1 MNKPAEK
8 YCNSIFLALGF
19 RPFYLLAGMFALLA
33 IPLWLASYMGLVQWS
48 GYLRGMSWH
57 SHEMIFGF
65 APAVMAGFLLT
76 AVRNWTGQ
84 PTPSGAKLGVL
95 AALWVLARVV
105 NLTGPANVAV
115 LLDAAF
121 LPLLGLTVAIPIWR
135 SRNVRNF
142 KILGVLT
149 ILTVANMVYH
159 LSYLHILPADFMRL
173 ALTAALDVFTILMAI
188 VGGRVIPAFTANAVA
203 SARPRHVKSVEIVA
217 LGSLVLILAAGIV
230 DYWFSLTSA
239 AWVILLTLA
248 AIAHG
253 IRLGLW
259 QPHHTR
265 HKPLLWMLPVAYG
278 WIPISLALRALAHI
292 SELPATAAVHALTV
306 GAISGLMLAM
316 MTRSALGHTGRDL
329 TAGWAEISAFMLI
342 QFAAVIR
349 VGATLIPAEFYLGA
363 VVFSGVLWALA
374 FAIFSMRY
382 WPYLTQPRIDGRP
395 G

>member
-1 MNKPAEK
+1 
-8 YCNSIFLALGF
+8 
-19 RPFYLLAGMFALLA
+19 MFALLA
-33 IPLWLASYMGLVQWS
+33 LPLWIASYTGMVQWG

-115 LLDAAF
+115 LLDVAF
-121 LPLLGLTVAIPIWR
+121 LPLLGVAIAIPIWR

-142 KILGVLT
+142 KILLVLT
-149 ILTVANMVYH
+149 VLSVANMVYH
-159 LSYLHILPADFMRL
+159 LSYLNVLPADFMRL
-173 ALTAALDVFTILMAI
+173 TLTAALDVFTILMAI

-203 SARPRHVKSVEIVA
+203 SAQPRHVKSVEMMA
-217 LGSLVLILAAGIV
+217 LGSLALILAADIM

-239 AWVILLTLA
+239 AWVILLALA
-248 AIAHG
+248 AVAHG
-253 IRLGLW
+253 IRLCLW
-259 QPHHTR
+259 QPHRTR
-265 HKPLLWMLPVAYG
+265 HNPLLWMLPVAYG
-278 WIPISLALRALAHI
+278 WIPISLTFRALAQI
-292 SELPATAAVHALTV
+292 SVLPATAAVHALTL

-329 TAGWAEISAFMLI
+329 RAGWTEISAFLLI
-342 QFAAVIR
+342 QVAAVIR
-349 VGATLIPAEFYLGA
+349 VGATLIPAEFYRGA
-363 VVFSGVLWALA
+363 VVFSGVTWSLA
-374 FAIFSMRY
+374 FAIFSLRY
-382 WPYLTQPRIDGRP
+382 WFILTRPRIDGRP